1 MKKIGVLLALLIG
14 CCLCLQVK
22 GQERQLKHSLLGKK
36 FPKFEVQEWLG
47 KAPDVKGKFV
57 LVDFWCI
64 MAYPVMHRTVPYQ
77 NELARKYKDTLC
89 VVGLTADEPYIVS
102 LMVEPDIQ
110 YYNGF
115 VSVDVIENVIG
126 IEGWPTTYLINPEGV
141 VVWEGHM
148 LKSVEGD
155 KNVFN
160 LTESMLKKFLTE

>member
-1 MKKIGVLLALLIG
+1 MKKIGVLIALLIG
-14 CCLCLQVK
+14 SCFCLQVK
-22 GQERQLKHSLLGKK
+22 GQEVQLQHSLLGKK

-77 NELARKYKDTLC
+77 NELAKKFKDKLC
-89 VVGLTADEPYIVS
+89 VVGLTADESYIVS

-110 YYNGF
+110 YYNGC
-115 VSVDVIENVIG
+115 VDEKVIDEFY
-126 IEGWPTTYLINPEGV
+126 IEGWPTTYLVNSKGI
-141 VVWEGHM
+141 VVWEGTV
-148 LKSVEGD
+148 LKYGEGN

-160 LTESMLKKFLTE
+160 LTESLLEKLLTE